1 MRLLALLLL
10 FTLTACTENE
20 EVAENLAA
28 EEITTAEVPSMPN
41 AAQQLVGTWRSTD
54 DRVVTFSADGTMISP
69 LLGDGQIAFRLAV
82 DSLYVSDSD
91 VYGAEGITM
100 DRRYAIESLTDD
112 ALTLGPAGL
121 SLAGTYSRA
130 D

>member
-20 EVAENLAA
+20 EVEENLAA
-28 EEITTAEVPSMPN
+28 DEVTTAEAPQMPV
-41 AAQQLVGTWRSTD
+41 AAEQLVGTWRSAD
-54 DRVVTFSADGTMISP
+54 GRVVTFDRTGTVVSP
-69 LLGDGQIAFRLAV
+69 VLGASQVAFRLAV

-91 VYGAEGITM
+91 IYGAESITE
-100 DRRYAIESLTDD
+100 DRRYVIESLTED
-112 ALTLGPAGL
+112 ALTLAPAGL
-121 SLAGTYSRA
+121 PLSGMYTRS